1 MKISNLRRHK
11 AEGRPIFVTF
21 STLKKKT
28 ILKNPKIAN
37 VVQQVLLAL
46 EKERKLKLL
55 EYVIMPDHIHLL
67 ISERGGYSFENILR
81 LFKTK
86 SSKEINKIR
95 NTKGRNWERRYFD
108 RIIRSED
115 EYRKAIKY
123 IRYNPIK
130 KGLVESSSDY
140 LFSSAFGKELEDI

>member
-37 VVQQVLLAL
+37 VVQHVLLDL

-123 IRYNPIK
+123 IRYNPVK

>member
-1 MKISNLRRHK
+1 MKISNLRRYK

-28 ILKNPKIAN
+28 ILKDPKIAN
-37 VVQQVLLAL
+37 VVQQVLLDL
-46 EKERKLKLL
+46 ENERKLKLL

>member
-37 VVQQVLLAL
+37 VVQHVLLDL

>member
-37 VVQQVLLAL
+37 VVQQVLLNL
-46 EKERKLKLL
+46 QKERKLKLL

-67 ISERGGYSFENILR
+67 ISERAGYSFENILR

-95 NTKGRNWERRYFD
+95 NRKGRNWERRYFD
-108 RIIRSED
+108 RISRSED

-123 IRYNPIK
+123 KRYNPVK